1 MRIIELTKET
11 KNNILNDLLK
21 RSPNNYGEYE
31 ETVNRIIEQ
40 VRECGDRG
48 GFSTIRDSLINVN

>member
-31 ETVNRIIEQ
+31 ETVYRIIEQ
-40 VRECGDRG
+40 VTETGR
-48 GFSTIRDSLINVN
+48 FSTIRDSLINVN

>member
-40 VRECGDRG
+40 VRERGDRAV
-48 GFSTIRDSLINVN
+48 FDYTRQFDK

>member
-31 ETVNRIIEQ
+31 ETLNRIIEQ
-40 VRECGDRG
+40 VRERGDRA
-48 GFSTIRDSLINVN
+48 GFDDTR